1 MRICVNYFFFT
12 LSLQIL
18 RQNKNPT
25 AVDQGIIYNI
35 LINGRMTSVK
45 CIIALFCFCFVFTF
59 VNINYQISKK
69 TIQKQRIEELN
80 QKKNIN
86 IERLRNY
93 NILKLLGSL
102 PQKKMKIPPIL
113 WMTSKNP
120 LNMSNYEGFSLRW
133 HDNDALYESMKA
145 MDIELTKLGIVGA
158 YQAFDN
164 LIPWAYKAD
173 LWRYCVLYL
182 YGGVYADHEVV
193 FIQPL
198 TSIVR
203 NMTNNSS
210 ETFAV
215 CSDTQARGG
224 VPNKYWQGFLISEQ
238 FSLAMRRAI
247 VLLLQN
253 VLACKYTS
261 NPLDVTGP
269 GLFTKAVPYYTS
281 MCVKLG
287 IGNGMIAYNTGT
299 HIIDLNGEKERSPYN
314 DHWINHDI
322 YKRTSQCSM
331 SHSELWE
338 LVAAN
343 QRSRLRLRQRL
354 QKKQRPEIE
363 SCDNALI
370 QFKNKCLTEPRAH
383 DFSSTLCE
391 RVVKYILTYCDV

>member
-1 MRICVNYFFFT
+1 MNVSTFVIFLFFF
-12 LSLQIL
+12 
-18 RQNKNPT
+18 
-25 AVDQGIIYNI
+25 
-35 LINGRMTSVK
+35 
-45 CIIALFCFCFVFTF
+45 CFIFTF
-59 VNINYQISKK
+59 GNINYQISKK
-69 TIQKQRIEELN
+69 NIQEQLLEEIN
-80 QKKNIN
+80 QNKNS
-86 IERLRNY
+86 ERLVKQVTNY
-93 NILKLLGSL
+93 NILKLLDSL

-113 WMTSKNP
+113 WMTSKAE
-120 LNMSNYEGFSLRW
+120 LNMSNYEGFELRW
-133 HDNDALYESMKA
+133 HDNDALYKSMKE

-164 LIPWAYKAD
+164 LIPWAYKSD

-198 TSIVR
+198 TSIVQ
-203 NMTNNSS
+203 NITKNSS

-224 VPNKYWQGFLISEQ
+224 VSNKYWQGFLISEQ

-261 NPLDVTGP
+261 NSLDVTGP

-281 MCVKLG
+281 MCVKTGLE
-287 IGNGMIAYNTGT
+287 NGMISYNTGT
-299 HIIDLNGEKERSPYN
+299 HIIDLNGKKERSPYN

-322 YKRTSQCSM
+322 YKRNSLCSL

-338 LVAAN
+338 LIAVN

-354 QKKQRPEIE
+354 KKQSSDIDDIE
-363 SCDNALI
+363 SCDDALI
-370 QFKNKCLTEPRAH
+370 KLKNECLAESMTEAH
-383 DFSSTLCE
+383 NFSSCE
-391 RVVKYILTYCDV
+391 RLLKYILTYCEV